1 MKRTLYV
8 ERLHKYIN
16 CLYNLH
22 FCVPYISTFLLKN
35 NLGCYIWNNSLF
47 LTVIY
52 RVYICQILGKQFIF
66 LYSKSMRFFSSSC
79 LLNMLLIFSFTYHF
93 LIFFFWN
100 LNYTTIL
107 STINFFFLC
116 QSIPIQNNMLVFY
129 ILNIMMS
136 STYGKM
142 RQL

>member
-1 MKRTLYV
+1 MKKTSSSFWNISCKCYWCFQVRIKDMKRTLYV

-52 RVYICQILGKQFIF
+52 KVYICQILGKQFIF

-107 STINFFFLC
+107 STI
-116 QSIPIQNNMLVFY
+116 
-129 ILNIMMS
+129 
-136 STYGKM
+136 
-142 RQL
+142 